1 MIKIKKKYSMKKA
14 CDATGLTMML

>member
-1 MIKIKKKYSMKKA
+1 MKKA